1 VTFNASSSAEFE
13 IRIQEIIS
21 AIRRGVHFED
31 DLVELKRELLGA
43 DAAARRLAGHAN
55 QANGDVIVWII
66 GIDEQTGEVHPI
78 GEDVESWW
86 PQVAAEFDDGVFPIL
101 RTHRLVRLTEDE
113 FVLALAFET
122 EDAPYVLKTHAPGR
136 DREVP
141 IRTATA
147 VRSARRHELLRLI
160 GPAVRTPASRVIWA
174 EADLWDQ
181 GERPE
186 HKILRLTV
194 RVLFSPRLTGEPVF
208 LRAQGMVVRV
218 IAQAEGVSV
227 WSDIDERPN
236 LNDPHEPGSD
246 FAASNRLERIE
257 DGVYVTGVCSAD
269 VEAGFHVPNSVGME
283 GVSDIGVEVE
293 IPVLEA
299 RPIKLNV
306 ELGGPEL
313 GFRPPVEFH
322 WGYPD
327 PELDTD
333 SE

>member
-1 VTFNASSSAEFE
+1 MTFDASSSAELE
-13 IRIQEIIS
+13 IRIQEIIA
-21 AIRRGVHFED
+21 AIRRGAHFED
-31 DLVELKRELLGA
+31 DLVELKRELVGA
-43 DAAARRLAGHAN
+43 EPAARRLAGHAN

-66 GIDEQTGEVHPI
+66 GIDEETGQVHPV

-86 PQVAAEFDDGVFPIL
+86 PQVVAEFDDGVFPTL
-101 RTHRLVRLTEDE
+101 RTHRLVRLAEDE

-122 EDAPYVLKTHAPGR
+122 DDAPYVLKTHTPGQ

-174 EADLWDQ
+174 EADLWNR

-186 HKILRLTV
+186 HKILRVTM
-194 RVLFSPRLTGEPVF
+194 RVLFSPRLSGEPAF
-208 LRAQGMVVRV
+208 LLAQGMVVRV
-218 IAQAEGVSV
+218 AAQAGGVAV
-227 WSDIDERPN
+227 WSGSDERPN
-236 LNDPHEPGSD
+236 LNDPHEPGSA

-257 DGVYVTGVCSAD
+257 DGVYLPGVSSAD
-269 VEAGFHVPNSVGME
+269 VEAGFHVPNSAAME
-283 GVSDIGVEVE
+283 GVDNIDVEVE

-306 ELGGPEL
+306 ELGGPEVGL
-313 GFRPPVEFH
+313 SPPVELH

-327 PELDTD
+327 DEVDTE